1 MGKKRKSQDT
11 HLDEADR
18 TIYSVFRGAANS
30 LSLIY
35 TQAMAQQVLAFQAG
49 ERHALVFLL
58 FRFLSRNFFCFR
70 RIFSD
75 RYGAEKLDQ
84 LILRH
89 DEGSRVTVA
98 DILAYLQVLFAYSIG
113 YGGEDTSMS
122 PIPHLAHQYP
132 QSSLQFR
139 STNIHNSSMVGTA
152 AVGLARTGHCEET
165 KNTVFSN
172 ALSSPALVRWI
183 RQARCIPMNT
193 TTALARAVLDD
204 IAEYCCA
211 ESTYE
216 CTWMGK
222 TPDRGW

>member
-1 MGKKRKSQDT
+1 
-11 HLDEADR
+11 
-18 TIYSVFRGAANS
+18 
-30 LSLIY
+30 
-35 TQAMAQQVLAFQAG
+35 
-49 ERHALVFLL
+49 
-58 FRFLSRNFFCFR
+58 
-70 RIFSD
+70 
-75 RYGAEKLDQ
+75 EKLDQ

-98 DILAYLQVLFAYSIG
+98 DILAYLQVLFAYIFVFVFNVLILQNEIG

-172 ALSSPALVRWI
+172 ALSSPVRRSLESYHPTQGRASHDNAL
-183 RQARCIPMNT
+183 PPENT
-193 TTALARAVLDD
+193 NRNHGSNHLDQSQDSRTSSDSSMDMHSDRADLFADPDDMSVATTQF
-204 IAEYCCA
+204 
-211 ESTYE
+211 
-216 CTWMGK
+216 
-222 TPDRGW
+222 PDHSIFTCQVYVVGREAANKN

>member
-49 ERHALVFLL
+49 ERHAL
-58 FRFLSRNFFCFR
+58 
-70 RIFSD
+70 
-75 RYGAEKLDQ
+75 EKLDQ

-98 DILAYLQVLFAYSIG
+98 DILAYLQNEIG

-172 ALSSPALVRWI
+172 ALSSPVRRSLESYHPTQGRASHDNAL
-183 RQARCIPMNT
+183 PPENT
-193 TTALARAVLDD
+193 NRNHGSNHLDQSQDSRTSSDSSMDMHSDRADL
-204 IAEYCCA
+204 
-211 ESTYE
+211 
-216 CTWMGK
+216 
-222 TPDRGW
+222 